1 MWVVSIIFFYSK
13 SKRGLMNGRIIA
25 LILIVALATRL
36 FMLDARPMDHDESIH
51 AYLSFELL
59 TEHRYTYDPA
69 FHGPF
74 LYFSSAGIFALFGDS
89 EFTARLVPVVFSLV
103 GILAA
108 YGFRRWIGDGVY
120 IFVFLMIFSTSILY
134 YSRYMRND
142 MILVGSF
149 LVVVYCYFRY
159 LESKKERFIYIAVLF
174 LAIMV
179 TSKENGYIY
188 AFILSSFILLSGIYE
203 KKFGY
208 LIEKISKWDVKK
220 LRVIVV
226 SALIFSSIFVSLYTA
241 GFADWEG
248 LERATVGAVS
258 HWFTMHE
265 KKDHWKPIYYYA
277 KILLQYEFLPIALAI
292 SSFPYFYRRFRT
304 KEVSKLELFSAY
316 WLITSFVIYH
326 ILSHKVPWLT
336 VHLVAPLALFGS
348 LYAERLIRQKGFR
361 VALTIVA
368 IATLFVSLH
377 ITYVNYNDASEDLI
391 YIQIQPSAVELSKEI
406 IHRLENG
413 EKGAIYEPNND
424 YWPLPWYLRY
434 YEIPYRS
441 KLLYTYEDFIVTSER
456 NLDTVKEK
464 GYKPVGRYEIRPGYF
479 MVLMEKSDRM

>member
-1 MWVVSIIFFYSK
+1 
-13 SKRGLMNGRIIA
+13 MNGRIIA

-51 AYLSFELL
+51 AYLSFKLL
-59 TEHRYTYDPA
+59 TEHRYSYDPA

-74 LYFSSAGIFALFGDS
+74 LYFSSAGVFALLGDS
-89 EFTARLVPVVFSLV
+89 DFTARLMPVVFSII

-108 YGFRRWIGDGVY
+108 YGFRRWIGDGAY
-120 IFVFLMIFSTSILY
+120 IFVFLMIFSSSILY

-142 MILVGSF
+142 IILVGSF
-149 LVVVYCYFRY
+149 LAVVYCYFRY
-159 LESKKERFIYIAVLF
+159 LESKKERFVYTAALF
-174 LAIMV
+174 LAIIV

-188 AFILSSFILLSGIYE
+188 AFILSSFIFLSGIYE
-203 KKFGY
+203 KKSRY
-208 LIEKISKWDVKK
+208 LIEKILKWDIKK
-220 LRVIVV
+220 LRLIVV

-248 LERATVGAVS
+248 LEKATIGAFS

-277 KILLQYEFLPIALAI
+277 KILLQYEFLPIALTI
-292 SSFPYFYRRFRT
+292 SSFPYFYRRFKT

-326 ILSHKVPWLT
+326 VLAHKVPWLT

-348 LYAERLIRQKGFR
+348 LYAEKLIQQRGFR
-361 VALTIVA
+361 VALAIVA

-434 YEIPYRS
+434 YELPYRS

-456 NLDTVKEK
+456 NLNFVEEK
-464 GYKPVGRYEIRPGYF
+464 GYESTGRYEIRPGYF
-479 MVLMEKSDRM
+479 MVLMEKLDRI